1 MNKKYKF
8 LIIFAFVFVLPL
20 SLYALRDNSNK
31 VYTIDFIP
39 DKMAAG
45 SIIKFV
51 SNNEFIVEQGAVT
64 RDTFKKLE
72 IDKDDPE
79 ISEDT
84 NIESY
89 PDPKVGMVGT
99 YANDGL
105 ILRIIEPQ

>member
-8 LIIFAFVFVLPL
+8 LIAFAFVFILPL
-20 SLYALRDNSNK
+20 SLYALRDNSDK
-31 VYTIDFIP
+31 VYSIDFIP

-64 RDTFKKLE
+64 RDTFKKIE
-72 IDKDDPE
+72 IDDPE
-79 ISEDT
+79 INEDT
-84 NIESY
+84 HIESY
-89 PDPKVGMVGT
+89 PDPKVGMVVT

-105 ILRIIEPQ
+105 ILKIIEPQ

>member
-1 MNKKYKF
+1 MYI
-8 LIIFAFVFVLPL
+8 LIL
-20 SLYALRDNSNK
+20 S
-31 VYTIDFIP
+31 
-39 DKMAAG
+39 
-45 SIIKFV
+45 SI
-51 SNNEFIVEQGAVT
+51 
-64 RDTFKKLE
+64 
-72 IDKDDPE
+72 DDPE